1 VQHMDVPTFE
11 IDLRRRTLSTRLS
24 TAHVAT
30 IPMPSGMLEMDTN
43 IERVRMSPG
52 SNELA
57 IGLPGGEVAYV
68 ELRETRR
75 PVSELRAGRPVVYL
89 DQNHWSAIAA
99 ARFGHGTVSRDEARA
114 ADCLI
119 ELVEA
124 KEILLP
130 VSGAHL
136 VETTPQYGQR
146 RIALATTVLQLGRGW
161 QMRNPVHVRV
171 DEILSLIQGRQR
183 VAADVFAPQADRIFS
198 SSEASFEVV
207 TEVDQRFEDL
217 IARVPQ
223 ILGLYDAVVDPEAI
237 PDEGGDAAAAAWAAK
252 FAGLAVQLHAAGES
266 AEMVRRVANGNLL
279 VDLLDD
285 VMRVALLAKITPEE
299 VINRLTTP
307 DDPVS
312 RMPFLAQMRQLL
324 FARLRNKTQKWEAN
338 DLMDILFLTCAAGY
352 ADIVVA
358 ERTTITYLR
367 QASTPRPK
375 ARLAKSLTD
384 AVTLLSEVKC

>member
-1 VQHMDVPTFE
+1 
-11 IDLRRRTLSTRLS
+11 
-24 TAHVAT
+24 
-30 IPMPSGMLEMDTN
+30 
-43 IERVRMSPG
+43 MSPG
-52 SNELA
+52 RNELA
-57 IGLPGGEVAYV
+57 IGLPSGEEVYV

-99 ARFGHGTVSRDEARA
+99 ARFAHGTVSRDEARA
-114 ADCLI
+114 ANCLI
-119 ELVEA
+119 ELVDA

-130 VSGAHL
+130 VSGAQIL
-136 VETTPQYGQR
+136 LRLFRSTGSAGSPWR
-146 RIALATTVLQLGRGW
+146 RRCCSWVVAGRCATRSTYALTRSSAL
-161 QMRNPVHVRV
+161 
-171 DEILSLIQGRQR
+171 QGRQT

-198 SSEASFEVV
+198 SSEASSEVV

-266 AEMVRRVANGNLL
+266 AEMVRCVANGNLL